1 MLFSDILV
9 LKQVE
14 RTMDF
19 RFLAAFCIII
29 VVYKQF
35 LVYHSF
41 NVPLCDVKLTLDY
54 DSDIIWLKKV
64 PIPTQNCRKWSK
76 ITVFVMF

>member
-1 MLFSDILV
+1 
-9 LKQVE
+9 
-14 RTMDF
+14 MDF
-19 RFLAAFCIII
+19 RFLAAFCIVI

-54 DSDIIWLKKV
+54 DSDVIWLKKV
-64 PIPTQNCRKWSK
+64 MLATKKLSK
-76 ITVFVMF
+76 MVKKR